1 MLRENRSRAAQDWI
15 KPKPLAANHAGGF
28 YFALAQSDVMRYNK
42 GENQRSE
49 EAYSM
54 KLKLW
59 EENYSICRVEQLNTA
74 LLAEEHIFVTKAE
87 SGMTVVIRTEAVPAE
102 RVWQEDGWRM
112 FSLSGQLVYTL
123 MGILGK
129 IATILG
135 NNSIGVYAVSSADN
149 IYFLVR
155 EKNLAQAQTVLE
167 EKGYFFI

>member
-1 MLRENRSRAAQDWI
+1 
-15 KPKPLAANHAGGF
+15 
-28 YFALAQSDVMRYNK
+28 
-42 GENQRSE
+42 
-49 EAYSM
+49 M

-59 EENYSICRVEQLNTA
+59 EDNYSIFRVDTLEAA

-87 SGMTVVIRTEAVPAE
+87 SGITLACRTAVVPAQCTL
-102 RVWQEDGWRM
+102 REDGWRM

-129 IATILG
+129 IAMILG

-155 EKNLAQAQTVLE
+155 EKNLEQAQKVLE

>member
-1 MLRENRSRAAQDWI
+1 
-15 KPKPLAANHAGGF
+15 
-28 YFALAQSDVMRYNK
+28 
-42 GENQRSE
+42 
-49 EAYSM
+49 M

-59 EENYSICRVEQLNTA
+59 EEKYSICRVEELDTA
-74 LLAEEHIFVTKAE
+74 LLAEEHVFVTKAE
-87 SGMTVVIRTEAVPAE
+87 SGITLACRTAVVPAA

-155 EKNLAQAQTVLE
+155 EKNLEQAQNVLE
-167 EKGYFFI
+167 EKGYFFL